1 MGESGWNVMEEVKV
15 IFKGREA
22 IPWDSN
28 WGKLTDNFSITL
40 FELITLLLFL
50 DEGLGC
56 NTDHHR
62 PLLTDVSNNLN
73 ISKL

>member
-1 MGESGWNVMEEVKV
+1 MGESGWNVMEEVRV
-15 IFKGREA
+15 IFKGRR
-22 IPWDSN
+22 SN
-28 WGKLTDNFSITL
+28 PLGFKLRELTDNFSITL

-56 NTDHHR
+56 NKGHHR